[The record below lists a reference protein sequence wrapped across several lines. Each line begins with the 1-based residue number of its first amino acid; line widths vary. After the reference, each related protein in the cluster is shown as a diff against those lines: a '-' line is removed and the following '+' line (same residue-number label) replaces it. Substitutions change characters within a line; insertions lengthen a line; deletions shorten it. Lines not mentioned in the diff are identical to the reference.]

1 MHDWPGVEQ
10 TPPSTQSA
18 LVQQALFAMHA
29 MSEPRHTLWPEG
41 HWHIPPGMGQTS
53 PVMVHSPLLQQVP
66 VGMHVPEAA
75 QGT

>member
-1 MHDWPGVEQ
+1 MQH
-10 TPPSTQSA
+10 
-18 LVQQALFAMHA
+18 ALFAMHA
-29 MSEPRHTLWPEG
+29 MSVPMHTLSPGW
-41 HWHIPPGMGQTS
+41 HWHTPPGMGQTS